1 MENIRDKLNRVLEFI
16 LIMLLSIMV
25 LNVSWQVFSRYVLGN
40 PSSFTDELA
49 RYLMI
54 WLGVLGTAYVSG
66 KRLHVAIDILHS
78 QLSLSSQKTMQKVI
92 FSIVILATFLI
103 FIIGGSRLVYLS
115 YLLGQKS
122 AALQIPLYLVYVCV
136 PLSGACIIFYKI
148 NDLISNKSENL
159 C

>member
-1 MENIRDKLNRVLEFI
+1 MKDIRDKLNRVLEVI
-16 LIMLLSIMV
+16 LIMLLGVMV
-25 LNVSWQVFSRYVLGN
+25 LNVSWQVFSRYVLAN

-122 AALQIPLYLVYVCV
+122 AALQIPLSLVYVCV

-148 NDLISNKSENL
+148 NDLISNKS
-159 C
+159 

>member
-1 MENIRDKLNRVLEFI
+1 MEDIRDKLNRVLEVI

-78 QLSLSSQKTMQKVI
+78 QLSLSSQKIMKKVI

-148 NDLISNKSENL
+148 NDLISNKS
-159 C
+159 

>member
-1 MENIRDKLNRVLEFI
+1 MEDIRDKLNRVLEVI
-16 LIMLLSIMV
+16 LIMLLGVMV
-25 LNVSWQVFSRYVLGN
+25 LNVSWQVFSRSVLAN

-148 NDLISNKSENL
+148 NDLISNKS
-159 C
+159 

>member
-1 MENIRDKLNRVLEFI
+1 MEDIRDKLNRVLEVI

-148 NDLISNKSENL
+148 NDLISNKS
-159 C
+159 

>member
-1 MENIRDKLNRVLEFI
+1 MEDIRDKLNRVLEVI
-16 LIMLLSIMV
+16 LIMLLGVMV
-25 LNVSWQVFSRYVLGN
+25 LNVSWQVFQGMFWQIQVLLLMN
-40 PSSFTDELA
+40 CA
-49 RYLMI
+49 YLMI

-148 NDLISNKSENL
+148 NDLISNKS
-159 C
+159 

>member
-1 MENIRDKLNRVLEFI
+1 MEDIRDKLNRVLEVI
-16 LIMLLSIMV
+16 LIMLLGVMV
-25 LNVSWQVFSRYVLGN
+25 INVSWQVFSRYVLAN

-78 QLSLSSQKTMQKVI
+78 QLSLSSQKTMRKVI

-148 NDLISNKSENL
+148 NDLISNKS
-159 C
+159 

>member
-16 LIMLLSIMV
+16 LIMLLGVMV
-25 LNVSWQVFSRYVLGN
+25 LNVSWQVFSRYVLAN

-148 NDLISNKSENL
+148 NDLISNKS
-159 C
+159 

>member
-1 MENIRDKLNRVLEFI
+1 MEDIRDKLNRVLEVI
-16 LIMLLSIMV
+16 LIMLLCIMV
-25 LNVSWQVFSRYVLGN
+25 LNVSWQVFSRYVLAN

-148 NDLISNKSENL
+148 NDLISNKS
-159 C
+159 

>member
-1 MENIRDKLNRVLEFI
+1 MEDIRDKLNRVLEVI
-16 LIMLLSIMV
+16 LIMLLGVMV

-78 QLSLSSQKTMQKVI
+78 QLSLSSQKIMKKVI

-148 NDLISNKSENL
+148 NDLISNKS
-159 C
+159 

>member
-1 MENIRDKLNRVLEFI
+1 
-16 LIMLLSIMV
+16 MV

-148 NDLISNKSENL
+148 NDLISNKS
-159 C
+159 

>member
-1 MENIRDKLNRVLEFI
+1 MEDIRNKLNRVLEVI
-16 LIMLLSIMV
+16 LIMLLGVMV
-25 LNVSWQVFSRYVLGN
+25 LNVSWQVFSRYVLAN

-136 PLSGACIIFYKI
+136 PLSGACII
-148 NDLISNKSENL
+148 ST
-159 C
+159 

>member
-1 MENIRDKLNRVLEFI
+1 MEDIRDKLNRVLEVI
-16 LIMLLSIMV
+16 LIMLLGVMV
-25 LNVSWQVFSRYVLGN
+25 LNVSWQVFSRYVLAN

-78 QLSLSSQKTMQKVI
+78 QLSLSSQKTMRKVI

-148 NDLISNKSENL
+148 NDLISNKS
-159 C
+159 

>member
-1 MENIRDKLNRVLEFI
+1 MEDIRDKLNRVLEFI

-148 NDLISNKSENL
+148 NDLISNKS
-159 C
+159 

>member
-92 FSIVILATFLI
+92 FSIVILVTFLI

-148 NDLISNKSENL
+148 NDLISNKS
-159 C
+159 

>member
-1 MENIRDKLNRVLEFI
+1 MENIRDKLNRVLEVI
-16 LIMLLSIMV
+16 LIMLLGVMV

-148 NDLISNKSENL
+148 NDLISNKS
-159 C
+159 

>member
-1 MENIRDKLNRVLEFI
+1 MEDIRYKLNRVLEVI
-16 LIMLLSIMV
+16 LIMLLGVMV
-25 LNVSWQVFSRYVLGN
+25 LNVSWQVFSRYVLAN
-40 PSSFTDELA
+40 PSSFTDELT

-148 NDLISNKSENL
+148 NDLISNKS
-159 C
+159 

>member
-1 MENIRDKLNRVLEFI
+1 MEDIRDKLNRVLEVI

-148 NDLISNKSENL
+148 NDLISNKL
-159 C
+159 

>member
-1 MENIRDKLNRVLEFI
+1 MEDIRYKLNRVLEVI
-16 LIMLLSIMV
+16 LIMLLGVMV
-25 LNVSWQVFSRYVLGN
+25 LNVSWQVFSRYVLAN

-92 FSIVILATFLI
+92 FSIVIFATFLI

-115 YLLGQKS
+115 YMLGQKS

-148 NDLISNKSENL
+148 NDLISNKS
-159 C
+159 

>member
-1 MENIRDKLNRVLEFI
+1 MEDIRDKLNRVLEVI

-25 LNVSWQVFSRYVLGN
+25 LNVSWQVFSRYVLAN

-54 WLGVLGTAYVSG
+54 WLGVLGSAYVSG
-66 KRLHVAIDILHS
+66 KRLHVAIDILPS

-148 NDLISNKSENL
+148 NDLISNKS
-159 C
+159 

>member
-1 MENIRDKLNRVLEFI
+1 MEDIRDKLNRVLEVI

-25 LNVSWQVFSRYVLGN
+25 LNVSWQVFSRYVLAN

-148 NDLISNKSENL
+148 NYLISNKS
-159 C
+159 

>member
-148 NDLISNKSENL
+148 NDLISNKS
-159 C
+159 

>member
-1 MENIRDKLNRVLEFI
+1 
-16 LIMLLSIMV
+16 
-25 LNVSWQVFSRYVLGN
+25 
-40 PSSFTDELA
+40 
-49 RYLMI
+49 
-54 WLGVLGTAYVSG
+54 
-66 KRLHVAIDILHS
+66 
-78 QLSLSSQKTMQKVI
+78 MQKVI

-148 NDLISNKSENL
+148 NDLILNKS
-159 C
+159 

>member
-1 MENIRDKLNRVLEFI
+1 MKYIKDKLNVVLEFI
-16 LIMLLSIMV
+16 LIIVLGVMV
-25 LNVSWQVFSRYVLGN
+25 LNVSWQVFSRYVLAN

-148 NDLISNKSENL
+148 NDLISNKS
-159 C
+159 

>member
-1 MENIRDKLNRVLEFI
+1 MKYIRDKLNRVLEVI
-16 LIMLLSIMV
+16 LIMLLGIMV
-25 LNVSWQVFSRYVLGN
+25 LNVSWQVFSRYVLAN

-148 NDLISNKSENL
+148 NDLISNKS
-159 C
+159 

>member
-1 MENIRDKLNRVLEFI
+1 MEDIRDKLNRVLEVI
-16 LIMLLSIMV
+16 LIMLLGIMV
-25 LNVSWQVFSRYVLGN
+25 LNVSWQVFSRYVLAN

-148 NDLISNKSENL
+148 NDLISNKS
-159 C
+159 

>member
-1 MENIRDKLNRVLEFI
+1 MEDIRDKLNRVLEVI
-16 LIMLLSIMV
+16 LIMLLGVMV
-25 LNVSWQVFSRYVLGN
+25 LNVSWQVFSRYVLAN

-49 RYLMI
+49 RSLMI

-148 NDLISNKSENL
+148 NDLISNKS
-159 C
+159 

>member
-1 MENIRDKLNRVLEFI
+1 MEDIRYKLNRVLEVI
-16 LIMLLSIMV
+16 LIMLLGVMV

-148 NDLISNKSENL
+148 NDLISNKS
-159 C
+159 

>member
-1 MENIRDKLNRVLEFI
+1 MEDIRDKLNRVLEVI
-16 LIMLLSIMV
+16 LIMLLGVMV
-25 LNVSWQVFSRYVLGN
+25 LNVSWQVFSRYVLAI

-66 KRLHVAIDILHS
+66 NRLHVAIDILHS
-78 QLSLSSQKTMQKVI
+78 QLSLSSQKTMRKVI

-148 NDLISNKSENL
+148 NDLISNKS
-159 C
+159 

>member
-1 MENIRDKLNRVLEFI
+1 MEDIRYKLNRVLEVI
-16 LIMLLSIMV
+16 LIMLLGVMV
-25 LNVSWQVFSRYVLGN
+25 LNVSWQVFSRYVLAN

-148 NDLISNKSENL
+148 NDLISNKS
-159 C
+159 